1 MVYAQACREWLGG
14 REDMNRDVESAG
26 AEELSFCRGR
36 NGDGRD
42 STGDSRTRA
51 WDQTV
56 PIGIGFNHGANR
68 SEALGEQAGVL
79 PECDQ
84 INSGECA
91 LDIRR

>member
-14 REDMNRDVESAG
+14 REDVNRDVESAG

-51 WDQTV
+51 GDQTV
-56 PIGIGFNHGANR
+56 PVGIGFDNRANS
-68 SEALGEQAGVL
+68 SEALCEQAGVL

>member
-1 MVYAQACREWLGG
+1 
-14 REDMNRDVESAG
+14 MNRDVESAG

-51 WDQTV
+51 WDQAV
-56 PIGIGFNHGANR
+56 PVGIGFNHGANS
-68 SEALGEQAGVL
+68 SEPLGEQAGIL
-79 PECDQ
+79 SECDQ

>member
-1 MVYAQACREWLGG
+1 
-14 REDMNRDVESAG
+14 MNRDVESAG

-36 NGDGRD
+36 NGDGCY
-42 STGDSRTRA
+42 STGDSRTCA

-56 PIGIGFNHGANR
+56 PVGIGFDNGANR
-68 SEALGEQAGVL
+68 SEALGEQAGVIS
-79 PECDQ
+79 ECDQ

>member
-1 MVYAQACREWLGG
+1 
-14 REDMNRDVESAG
+14 MNRGVESAG
-26 AEELSFCRGR
+26 AEKLSFCRGR
-36 NGDGRD
+36 NCDGCY

-56 PIGIGFNHGANR
+56 PIGIGFDNGTNR